1 MSLSLRSSNW
11 ILPAVLTVMF
21 ATGTRSLG
29 QAVSINT
36 ADAEPAPRADAVETQ
51 TSIKLLP
58 DHPMTG
64 RERVNWAVRGT
75 IGPLSLGVIGVF
87 NAALNTA
94 ENSPKEYGGSW
105 SGFGKRYG
113 MRLTGVAT
121 SNAMEAGMGALWGED
136 PRYFRD
142 PTLPFGGRVK
152 RVVKMT
158 FFDYRADGQIIPAY
172 ARYIAIP
179 GSNFLSN
186 TWRADSEATS
196 KDAVLRT
203 VYGFAST
210 MGKNA
215 FLEFWPDLK
224 RKVFHHNQSPD
235 SQ

>member
-1 MSLSLRSSNW
+1 M
-11 ILPAVLTVMF
+11 
-21 ATGTRSLG
+21 GTALG
-29 QAVSINT
+29 QSVALNT
-36 ADAEPAPRADAVETQ
+36 ANTGPAPEGNAAESQ
-51 TSIKLLP
+51 TATKSLP

-64 RERVNWAVRGT
+64 HERVNWAVRGT
-75 IGPLSLGVIGVF
+75 VGPLSLGVVGVF
-87 NAALNTA
+87 SAAVGTA

-121 SNAMEAGMGALWGED
+121 SNAMEAGLGALWGED

-142 PTLPFGGRVK
+142 PSLPFGGRVK
-152 RVVKMT
+152 RIVKMT
-158 FFDYRADGQIIPAY
+158 FFDYRADGQVIPAY
-172 ARYIAIP
+172 ARFIAIP

-186 TWRADSEATS
+186 TWRADSEARNQ
-196 KDAVLRT
+196 DAVLRT

-224 RKVFHHNQSPD
+224 QKVFHHKQ
-235 SQ
+235 